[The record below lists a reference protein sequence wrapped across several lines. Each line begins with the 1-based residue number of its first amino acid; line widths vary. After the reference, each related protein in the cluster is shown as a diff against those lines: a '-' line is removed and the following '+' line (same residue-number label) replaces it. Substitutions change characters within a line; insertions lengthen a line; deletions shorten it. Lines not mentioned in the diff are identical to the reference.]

1 MVKQAGIFFHRP
13 AAGDLLSKVEI
24 ARTGLDEDPIDLRL
38 LANGELIIAG
48 QQPASLRLCRPESW
62 SCGEIAHGVLAGVKR
77 QFKILPGRLAG
88 QWLLTDSRGDALWE
102 WNEGQLVLQERLPPR
117 TLAGPNG
124 LALDVNGH
132 LWIADTDKRRIVEVV
147 PVEEGWWVTGRE
159 HSAVNELTTK
169 ERYYPMMLEPASDG
183 RLWVVQAADF
193 AEAQA
198 DLVIYEPEQ
207 GAVVIVGLRD
217 GAYPTDLA
225 VLGDSVLVSDME
237 RFAVYRVDSETREV
251 SDFGDGRFLDQM
263 VQYQATRQ
271 LYGRLGTL
279 SLAVIVP
286 LFDPDVCLV
295 LSSIGRRH

>member
-1 MVKQAGIFFHRP
+1 MLKQAGIFFHLS

-38 LANGELIIAG
+38 LASGELIIAG

-102 WNEGQLVLQERLPPR
+102 WNEGQLALQERLPPR

-207 GAVVIVGLRD
+207 GAVAIVGLRD

-237 RFAVYRVDSETREV
+237 RFAVYRVDSETEDELDGEV
-251 SDFGDGRFLDQM
+251 VRANILWALRPVVS
-263 VQYQATRQ
+263 
-271 LYGRLGTL
+271 
-279 SLAVIVP
+279 